1 MLNCH
6 CLFKNYPIELYSK
19 KVGCFMEYSYLF
31 YIVAGF
37 ISGSILFGRIIP
49 LLFKNIDVTKDSDDG
64 NPGAFNAFT
73 CGGPI
78 CGLFVLLLDLLKGA
92 LPVLLC
98 VSHIGTDSWLFS
110 FVIAAPVFG
119 HAHSIFNKGNG
130 GKGIAVS
137 FGVLLGL
144 LPIWQ
149 PLVLLIVW
157 YLLFLLAIPAK
168 SNTRKSIYAF
178 FAFGISAIFAVKYT
192 MIMCGC
198 ILIAGI
204 VIHKHYLNAIACEQ
218 Y

>member
-1 MLNCH
+1 
-6 CLFKNYPIELYSK
+6 
-19 KVGCFMEYSYLF
+19 MEYSYLF

-64 NPGAFNAFT
+64 NPGAFNAFI

-98 VSHIGTDSWLFS
+98 ISHIGTDSWLFA

-119 HAHSIFNKGNG
+119 HAHSIFNRGNG

-178 FAFGISAIFAVKYT
+178 FTFGISAVFAVKHT
-192 MIMCGC
+192 MIMYTNCRNRHPQALFKC
-198 ILIAGI
+198 S
-204 VIHKHYLNAIACEQ
+204 CM
-218 Y
+218 